1 MQSMIAVYG
10 NYFVTTVQEPQITFD
25 INRKEI
31 IKSTILD

>member
-1 MQSMIAVYG
+1 MIAVYG
-10 NYFVTTVQEPQITFD
+10 NYFVTIVQESQTTFY

>member
-1 MQSMIAVYG
+1 MQGMIAVYG
-10 NYFVTTVQEPQITFD
+10 NYFVTIVQEPQTTFY